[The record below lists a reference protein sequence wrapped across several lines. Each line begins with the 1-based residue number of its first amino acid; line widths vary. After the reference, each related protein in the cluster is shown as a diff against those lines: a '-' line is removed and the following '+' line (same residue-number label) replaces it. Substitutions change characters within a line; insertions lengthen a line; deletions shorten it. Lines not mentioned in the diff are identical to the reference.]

1 MKVLMLVLSLLAS
14 GAALAADVPPTNS
27 NHRYV
32 IERTFPKGAL
42 DGLDATAKVKVNQT
56 NAGFGVH
63 WLMSYANADK
73 TKTFCIYEGPNE
85 DAIRK
90 AATANNIPV
99 DSITEVPVTLEPN

>member
-1 MKVLMLVLSLLAS
+1 M
-14 GAALAADVPPTNS
+14 
-27 NHRYV
+27 RCR
-32 IERTFPKGAL
+32 RTPAIVMSSSARSPKGAL
-42 DGLDATAKVKVNQT
+42 DGLDAAAKVKVNQT

-90 AATANNIPV
+90 AAAANKISV
-99 DSITEVPVTLEPN
+99 DSITEVPVTLEPK